1 MRMGAYGAGLNW
13 SDAGLNANPFPAV
26 CSDVASQSVF
36 IQQDVF
42 ALCEQAKPL
51 HVFTGITGVG
61 KTVHAKQ
68 LAKHFLKNKRRPTQL
83 ITASKTIKAAGLLKM
98 ICCRFNIELPA
109 GDLVDNIK
117 VDSIRRMIL
126 KRKEP
131 IALIIDDAHN
141 LSQEALGVVARLT
154 ALQQQPI
161 KLHLILFG
169 MPVLLD
175 RVRKQWNE
183 LGVKEDFGQGMI
195 RSWSSDQT
203 SAYIASRLQDSGLV
217 SSRKICKKTCQ
228 KIHQLSGGVPMQIN
242 RRANMMLDQL
252 IKGQIKPSQSH
263 ALQGSFLWV
272 TALLSA
278 STAVY
283 FCYQAY
289 NTPTDPLWIAPEY
302 QVVAQAD
309 NPIVIDAGDEIS
321 ENLVLS
327 GLEQAML
334 ITEAEAEAEAEDAMR
349 DNTLSSEFFDS
360 IEADA
365 GEMVASESVAIESD
379 DMAVETV
386 SSQEEVPTWLQDDEG
401 YTVQVLATTDELEAN
416 RVAGA
421 YEHSH
426 VLHAARQNKSTY
438 VVLVG
443 EFDSFADAKS
453 EVKNLTETH
462 DGIQPWV
469 RRYSQLRDDVEH
481 LKDVE

>member
-1 MRMGAYGAGLNW
+1 MDVYVMRMGAYGAGLNW
-13 SDAGLNANPFPAV
+13 SDAGLSANPFPAV

-42 ALCEQAKPL
+42 ALCEQSKPL

-83 ITASKTIKAAGLLKM
+83 ITASKTIKASGLLKM

-141 LSQEALGVVARLT
+141 LSQEALAVVSRLT

-175 RVRKQWNE
+175 RVRKEWNA

-252 IKGQIKPSQSH
+252 IKGQIKPSQSA
-263 ALQGSFLWV
+263 ALQGSFLWI

-289 NTPTDPLWIAPEY
+289 NTPSDPLWIAPEY

-309 NPIVIDAGDEIS
+309 DPVPSDIGDEIS
-321 ENLVLS
+321 ENLVFS
-327 GLEQAML
+327 GLEEAML
-334 ITEAEAEAEAEDAMR
+334 ITEAEDAIH
-349 DNTLSSEFFDS
+349 DNTLSTEFFES

-365 GEMVASESVAIESD
+365 GAMAASETVANESEISIESVASTTTED
-379 DMAVETV
+379 
-386 SSQEEVPTWLQDDEG
+386 VPVWLTENEG

-416 RVAGA
+416 RVAGS

-443 EFDSFADAKS
+443 EFGSFADAKT
-453 EVKNLTETH
+453 EVKNLTDSHE
-462 DGIQPWV
+462 GLQPWV
-469 RRYSQLRDDVEH
+469 RRYSQLREDVEH

>member
-1 MRMGAYGAGLNW
+1 MQMMVGSYSAGLNW
-13 SDAGLNANPFPAV
+13 SEAGLKTNPFPSLS
-26 CSDVASQSVF
+26 SDFSSPSVF

-51 HVFTGITGVG
+51 HIFSGITGVG
-61 KTVHAKQ
+61 KTMHAKQ

-83 ITASKTIKAAGLLKM
+83 ITASKTIKASGLLKM

-109 GDLVDNIK
+109 GDLIDNIK
-117 VDSIRRMIL
+117 IDSIRRMVL

-141 LSQEALGVVARLT
+141 LSPDALNAVVRLT
-154 ALQQQPI
+154 AMQQSPL

-175 RVRKQWNE
+175 RVRKQWSV
-183 LGVKEDFGQGMI
+183 LGMKEDFGQGMI
-195 RSWSSDQT
+195 RPWSSEQT

-217 SSRKICKKTCQ
+217 STSNICKKTCQ

-252 IKGQIKPSQSH
+252 IKGQIKPAADSVLQ
-263 ALQGSFLWV
+263 QGSFLWM

-289 NTPTDPLWIAPEY
+289 NTPTDPLWMAPEY
-302 QVVAQAD
+302 QIAQAD
-309 NPIVIDAGDEIS
+309 ILSAEMSDEMP
-321 ENLVLS
+321 EELVLS
-327 GLEQAML
+327 GLEEAML
-334 ITEAEAEAEAEDAMR
+334 VVHDREDESLQAVNFEALDQVKEPVKSELISEPPIATDFVSVEQVPSW
-349 DNTLSSEFFDS
+349 LSN
-360 IEADA
+360 
-365 GEMVASESVAIESD
+365 
-379 DMAVETV
+379 
-386 SSQEEVPTWLQDDEG
+386 QEG
-401 YTVQVLATTDELEAN
+401 YTVQVLATPDEAEA
-416 RVAGA
+416 AKIAKG

-438 VVLVG
+438 IVLVG
-443 EFDSFADAKS
+443 EYKTFSEAKE
-453 EVKNLTETH
+453 EVSQLSETH
-462 DGIQPWV
+462 EGLQPWI
-469 RRYSQLRDDVEH
+469 RRFSQLREDVEH
-481 LKDVE
+481 LKDIEA

>member
-13 SDAGLNANPFPAV
+13 SDAGLTANPFPAV
-26 CSDVASQSVF
+26 SSDITAQSVF

-68 LAKHFLKNKRRPTQL
+68 LAKYFLKNKRRPTQL
-83 ITASKTIKAAGLLKM
+83 ITASKTIKASGLLKM

-109 GDLVDNIK
+109 GDLVDNVK

-141 LSQEALGVVARLT
+141 LSQEALSVIIRLT
-154 ALQQQPI
+154 AMQQAPL

-175 RVRKQWNE
+175 RVRKQWNA

-203 SAYIASRLQDSGLV
+203 KAYIASRLQDSGLV
-217 SSRKICKKTCQ
+217 SARNICEQTCR

-252 IKGQIKPSQSH
+252 IKGQIKSSKSN
-263 ALQGSFLWV
+263 ALQGSVLWV

-289 NTPTDPLWIAPEY
+289 YTVPSSQAEPLWKAPEY
-302 QVVAQAD
+302 QTIAQAEMVSAEEED
-309 NPIVIDAGDEIS
+309 DMS
-321 ENLVLS
+321 ESLVFA
-327 GLEQAML
+327 GLEEAML
-334 ITEAEAEAEAEDAMR
+334 ITEQEEKSLDP
-349 DNTLSSEFFDS
+349 
-360 IEADA
+360 
-365 GEMVASESVAIESD
+365 EMLAAIESGVD
-379 DMAVETV
+379 SVEPVMMEQADEEAFDIEPVASVSKEVTV
-386 SSQEEVPTWLQDDEG
+386 PEWLNEPEG
-401 YTVQVLATTDELEAN
+401 YTVQVLATPDEAEAN
-416 RVAGA
+416 RVAGGF
-421 YEHSH
+421 EHAH
-426 VLHAARQNKSTY
+426 VLHAARQNKPTF

-443 EFDSFADAKS
+443 EFDNLTDAKS
-453 EVKNLTETH
+453 EVNKISEER
-462 DGIQPWV
+462 GAQPWV
-469 RRYSQLRDDVEH
+469 RRYSQLRDDVNALNEI
-481 LKDVE
+481 VE